1 MDDSLNYI
9 HPGKISC
16 PYCKSSRVH
25 KNGIRTYRSKPSNQ
39 EWHCTKCGKYFKTLY
54 EGPDAALKILKDVE
68 PGEILEYNFK
78 DSIKVHG
85 ATDVHFGA
93 LEHHDDKFQELI
105 DEVKSDPNARWFL
118 NGDNIELIPPAYKIS
133 QRGQSMEPDEQHI
146 KFIDRIE
153 PIVDKLLFVRG
164 GNHDMIRSVN
174 ILGFDVC
181 KVMASMLEVPYFRL
195 PGYTKINIGDKAS
208 WFLVSGHG
216 KGGGKN
222 GDLELDKMAAVY
234 SDGDAFFLGHNHQL
248 YTKPIDSLR
257 VDGKEERLHRR
268 WFCRGGSFLKY
279 AEYARYSFF
288 PMIRT
293 GWVTMEFRE
302 KNIKAW
308 TN

>member
-1 MDDSLNYI
+1 MNYI

-16 PYCKSSRVH
+16 PHCKSSKVR
-25 KNGIRTYRSKPSNQ
+25 KNGIRLIKTGEMQ
-39 EWHCTKCGKYFKTLY
+39 EWHCQHCSKYFRTLA
-54 EGPDAALKILKDVE
+54 EDSHSSLMIPEDIDPGKILH
-68 PGEILEYNFK
+68 
-78 DSIKVHG
+78 IKFNKPIKIHG

-105 DEVKSDPNARWFL
+105 EEVDSDPNARWFL
-118 NGDNIELIPPAYKIS
+118 NGDNIELIPPNYKIS
-133 QRGQSMEPDEQHI
+133 QRGQSMEPDDQHI
-146 KFIDRIE
+146 QFIKRIE

-164 GNHDMIRSVN
+164 GNHDMIRSIN
-174 ILGFDVC
+174 LLGVDIS
-181 KVMASMLEVPYFRL
+181 KVMSDILKAPYFKL
-195 PGYTKINIGDKAS
+195 PGYTKISINSKD

-222 GDLELDKMAAVY
+222 GDLELDKMCTVY

-257 VDGKEERLHRR
+257 VDRKEERLHRR